1 MVKNEREWVIGILF
15 SHREP
20 HLHSIQPVYRWKRK
34 CMLHEKVIFH
44 LNYSIVVSLL
54 ISNDHMHNLWVNIPV
69 KLLWYRICRR
79 RMRRLRILLWNKI
92 LLSLCD
98 FPLGKGGLSKPLIL
112 IEFCIF
118 YHLQSFRNICMNWL
132 ISPEVSFSRDF
143 FLRKR
148 TIKYTCSR
156 IIEIVGI
163 HRGREEIPECPI
175 SFHRSKYLLRESFPF
190 FFCIL
195 FIENTIGVILQ
206 SDTPETKWTILE
218 IVGIVDIGSD
228 DKVRAIDM
236 IPSSRIDHTIS
247 MIEKWWASRD
257 HIIHMAIS

>member
-1 MVKNEREWVIGILF
+1 
-15 SHREP
+15 
-20 HLHSIQPVYRWKRK
+20 
-34 CMLHEKVIFH
+34 
-44 LNYSIVVSLL
+44 
-54 ISNDHMHNLWVNIPV
+54 
-69 KLLWYRICRR
+69 
-79 RMRRLRILLWNKI
+79 MRRLRILLRMQI
-92 LLSLCD
+92 LLSLHD
-98 FPLGKGGLSKPLIL
+98 STLWKGGFPKSLIL
-112 IEFCIF
+112 MEFCIF

-195 FIENTIGVILQ
+195 FIENTIGFILQ
-206 SDTPETKWTILE
+206 SDTPETK
-218 IVGIVDIGSD
+218 
-228 DKVRAIDM
+228 
-236 IPSSRIDHTIS
+236 
-247 MIEKWWASRD
+247 
-257 HIIHMAIS
+257 